1 MRARNLDS
9 IYVEIEKCIN
19 LVEGYTEIAG
29 IGALIKMCRLKPYKM
44 AKINKKNLGGINL
57 YRWWVD
63 EDGNSLRLEGKQPK
77 IVFNDLG
84 INRERLNCTDLYA
97 GLPIHK
103 VYRMSRS
110 MLLLVGKER
119 DSYQDVCAVALLG
132 IDDYLRTFVL
142 LDGRWSKFP
151 SLYLGL
157 PLLLQ
162 IANGDDLETWKEV
175 KVRAKETIIVPCV
188 RQQVW
193 LTSLPVADELRQVL
207 NTLPIDVV
215 RILNGDK
222 QVNG

>member
-9 IYVEIEKCIN
+9 IYVGIEKCIN
-19 LVEGYTEIAG
+19 LVEGYTEIEG

-44 AKINKKNLGGINL
+44 AKINKKNLTGIKL
-57 YRWWVD
+57 HRWWID

-77 IVFNDLG
+77 IVFNDLA

-103 VYRMSRS
+103 VYRMSQS
-110 MLLLVGKER
+110 MLLLVGKEKG
-119 DSYQDVCAVALLG
+119 SHQDVCAIALRG

-162 IANGDDLETWKEV
+162 IANGDDLGAWKEV
-175 KVRAKETIIVPCV
+175 KVRAKEMAIVPCLS
-188 RQQVW
+188 QQAW
-193 LTSLPVADELRQVL
+193 LTSLPVVDELKQKL
-207 NTLPIDVV
+207 NTLSVDVME
-215 RILNGDK
+215 ILTGDK
-222 QVNG
+222 QVNE